1 MQATIN
7 RLLFTTT
14 AFDSGSLGMLTSV
27 IHQFSAPGLYQAVI
41 QHNGHPAGER
51 SFEVVDDGGEMQLN
65 IDLAGGRLA
74 APHADDCHC
83 KSPKDTAPRVSSKG
97 FVLFYVSQG
106 QGYSVTVGPRGEK
119 AKAEFNSQSLGAGDL
134 FALSLLEP
142 TKYSM
147 TNRKGGA
154 KGEIVVAAPKAQKKA
169 LGILDAQYVEVTE
182 KGFDPKKI
190 EVTST
195 QGIVFRMQT
204 AARIVVERQG
214 PRRAEDDAPVRPMRF
229 MPLKP
234 RPVAILKTKRPK

>member
-1 MQATIN
+1 MQATVN

-14 AFDSGSLGMLTSV
+14 VFDSGSLGMLTSA
-27 IHQFSAPGLYQAVI
+27 IHQFAAPGAYQTVI
-41 QHNGHPAGER
+41 QHNGQPAGAR
-51 SFEVVDDGGEMQLN
+51 SFEVVEEGGEMQLN
-65 IDLAGGRLA
+65 IDLAGARLA

-83 KSPKDTAPRVSSKG
+83 KSPKGSTPRVSSKG

-106 QGYSVTVGPRGEK
+106 QGYSVTAGPQGEK
-119 AKAEFNSQSLGAGDL
+119 SKAEFSSQSLGAGDL

-142 TKYSM
+142 AKYSM
-147 TNRKGGA
+147 VNRKGGA
-154 KGEIVVAAPKAQKKA
+154 KGEIVVTAPKPQKKP
-169 LGILDAQYVEVTE
+169 LGILDAQYVEVTD

-195 QGIVFRMQT
+195 QGIVFRIQT

-214 PRRAEDDAPVRPMRF
+214 TRRAEDDAPVRPVRF

-234 RPVAILKTKRPK
+234 RPVGTVKAKRPK